1 MPIDH
6 KIINASS
13 KLNEYRSNSINGRV
27 SYATKQT
34 HPLNG
39 TKFDGKGFCF
49 IVVGNKKHDILILTV
64 TMRKYILQS

>member
-27 SYATKQT
+27 SYATKQYLVEV
-34 HPLNG
+34 PREYLS
-39 TKFDGKGFCF
+39 KFK
-49 IVVGNKKHDILILTV
+49 IYTW
-64 TMRKYILQS
+64 